1 MFFDRETK
9 KERERERVHPNG
21 LEGALSLFCLVL
33 NVRILCCK
41 ARDTMYILVHAK
53 YRNLFDSSIEFIV
66 LLNLKFIIASKAR
79 RREL

>member
-1 MFFDRETK
+1 MFFERETR

-41 ARDTMYILVHAK
+41 AKDTLYILLHAK
-53 YRNLFDSSIEFIV
+53 HQTLFDSSIEFIV
-66 LLNLKFIIASKAR
+66 LLM
-79 RREL
+79 